1 MDLKYGIAGC
11 PFIPID
17 NIKRGGRARN
27 IIMPALIKKSTFPI
41 YKKNPTIETIHI
53 MGSSMLYSIIPRNLA
68 EYL

>member
-41 YKKNPTIETIHI
+41 YKKNPTTETIHI